1 MLSQEE
7 VLNIFRETGALL
19 SGHFLLSS
27 GRHSPVYFQCAL
39 VFQYPEH
46 AERLGAELANRFRD
60 RHVDLV
66 ISPAVGGIVVGQE
79 VGRALGVRAIFAERE
94 SGQMRLRRGFRIEQG
109 ERALVVEDVM
119 TTGGSTGEVIKVV
132 QGEGGEVVGVGV
144 VVDRSGGSVG
154 LDVSLKSL
162 AQLEAVTYSPE
173 DCPLCRDK
181 VPLVKPGSRKR
192 R

>member
-39 VFQYPEH
+39 VFQHPQH
-46 AERLGAELANRFRD
+46 AECLGAELASRFAGL
-60 RHVDLV
+60 HADLV

-94 SGQMRLRRGFRIEQG
+94 SGRMRLRRGFGIERG

-119 TTGGSTGEVIKVV
+119 TTGGTITE
-132 QGEGGEVVGVGV
+132 
-144 VVDRSGGSVG
+144 
-154 LDVSLKSL
+154 
-162 AQLEAVTYSPE
+162 
-173 DCPLCRDK
+173 C
-181 VPLVKPGSRKR
+181 SREIRKAGAKQIYAAFAAR
-192 R
+192 